1 MSASTLQAP
10 VLALDTALAAC
21 AVAVSDGAGSLT
33 LDEAVIGV
41 GHAEHLIPQIDAVLA
56 KAGLRPADLGRV
68 VAVVG
73 PGSFTGIRAGLAA
86 ARGLGLALGIP
97 VVGVTTL
104 EALAA
109 EARVAVPGRAIVAVL
124 DARRDEV
131 YAQSFAV
138 DGAPSSPPVLLTR
151 AAATALASRHD
162 AVLIGSG
169 AALIAEALPNAQ
181 IAGPQPQAAI
191 TTILTI
197 GATRA
202 VPDRPPGPLYI
213 RAADAKVPQNA
224 AIARRPTEEARP

>member
-1 MSASTLQAP
+1 MTAPTLQAP
-10 VLALDTALAAC
+10 VLAIDTALAAC
-21 AVAVSDGAGSLT
+21 AVAARARDGGLT
-33 LDEAVIGV
+33 VDEAIIGV
-41 GHAEHLIPQIDAVLA
+41 GHAEHLIPQIDAVLGQ
-56 KAGLRPADLGRV
+56 AGLAPADLGRV

-109 EARVAVPGRAIVAVL
+109 EARDLAPGRAVVAVL

-131 YAQSFAV
+131 YAQAFTA
-138 DGAPSSPPVLLTR
+138 DGAPASPPALLTR
-151 AAATALASRHD
+151 AAAAKLAAGHD

-169 AALIAEALPNAQ
+169 AALVAEHLPDAK

-191 TTILTI
+191 TTILAI
-197 GATRA
+197 GAARA

-213 RAADAKVPQNA
+213 RGADAKVPQNA

>member
-1 MSASTLQAP
+1 MSSLP
-10 VLALDTALAAC
+10 ILALDTALAAC
-21 AVAVSDGAGSLT
+21 AVAVRDGNGRVT
-33 LDEAVIGV
+33 VDEAVIGV
-41 GHAEHLIPQIDAVLA
+41 GHAEHLIPQIDAVLGQ
-56 KAGLRPADLGRV
+56 AGLKPADLGRV

-86 ARGLGLALGIP
+86 ARGLGLALNIP

-109 EARVAVPGRAIVAVL
+109 EARDLMPGRAVVAVL

-138 DGAPSSPPVLLTR
+138 DGAPLSPPALLTR
-151 AAATALASRHD
+151 AAAADLAARHD

-169 AALIAEALPNAQ
+169 AALVAEHLPDAQ
-181 IAGPQPQAAI
+181 IAGPQPQASIA
-191 TTILTI
+191 TVLAI

-202 VPDRPPGPLYI
+202 IPDRPPGPLYI
-213 RAADAKVPQNA
+213 RGADAKVPQNA